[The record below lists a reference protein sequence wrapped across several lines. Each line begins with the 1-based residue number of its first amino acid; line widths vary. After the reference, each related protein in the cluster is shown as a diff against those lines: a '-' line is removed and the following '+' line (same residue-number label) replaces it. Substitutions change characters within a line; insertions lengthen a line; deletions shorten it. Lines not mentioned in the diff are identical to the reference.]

1 MIMASW
7 LSLGVILAIIFI
19 VFYMNLYNPHT

>member
-7 LSLGVILAIIFI
+7 LSLGVILLIIFI